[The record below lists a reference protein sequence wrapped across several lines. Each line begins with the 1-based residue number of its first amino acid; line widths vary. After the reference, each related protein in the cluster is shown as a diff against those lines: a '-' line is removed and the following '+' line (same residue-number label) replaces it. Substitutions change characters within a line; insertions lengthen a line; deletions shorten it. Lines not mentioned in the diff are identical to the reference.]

1 MSAVAKTTLPRL
13 RADFLIGGRWVEAV
27 SGERREILDPATGE
41 VVGDTA
47 YGDSRDADRALAAA
61 TQAFVGWSRTP
72 VAERA
77 RILERGAALLRERLE
92 PIAVA
97 LTREQGKPLP
107 DSRKELR
114 FAADVFSYYA
124 ELAKHRA
131 DEWRPTSRPE
141 MRSLV
146 IRQPLGVVVAI
157 VPWNFPV
164 DLFSWKAAPA
174 LAAGCTVVVKPAPET
189 PLATAAAIQCFMDAG
204 LPEGVLNYVVG
215 PVETLGETLVT
226 DPRSRM
232 IAFTGS
238 TASGRRIMALAS
250 THVKRLN
257 LELGG
262 HTPMII
268 LEDADLDAT
277 IPAAVRRSFS
287 NMGQICNAVNRLYVA
302 RTLADEFQK
311 RFVEAT
317 TRLKLGPGLEPGVE
331 YGPMIN
337 EKQVARTEAHVE
349 DAVGRGAR
357 LLWGGGRPDG
367 DRFEKGHFYEPTVL
381 ADVPDEAKTM
391 REETFGP
398 VAPIA
403 SFASLDEVIRRANST
418 EYGLVAYV
426 FGKDLGRALLIA
438 EQLEFGG
445 VGINVNDVTELASP
459 FGGWKESG
467 IGREMG
473 PEGLEAYLEPK
484 HIRMRLGAMIDP
496 GAT

>member
-1 MSAVAKTTLPRL
+1 MSAAVKPTLPRL
-13 RADFLIGGRWVEAV
+13 RADFLIGGRWVEAA
-27 SGERREILDPATGE
+27 SGERREILDPATSD

-47 YGDSRDADRALAAA
+47 YGDARDADLALDAA
-61 TQAFVGWSRTP
+61 TQAFSGWSRTP
-72 VAERA
+72 VAQRA
-77 RILERGAALLRERLE
+77 SILARGADLLRERLE

-114 FAADVFSYYA
+114 FTADVFTYYA

-131 DEWRPTSRPE
+131 DEWRPASSPQ

-174 LAAGCTVVVKPAPET
+174 LAAGCTVIVKPAPET
-189 PLATAAAIQCFMDAG
+189 PLATAAAIQCFLDAG
-204 LPEGVLNYVVG
+204 LPDGVLNYVVG
-215 PVETLGETLVT
+215 PVETLGETLVS

-250 THVKRLN
+250 AHVKRLN

-268 LEDADLDAT
+268 LDDADLNAT

-302 RTLADEFQK
+302 RPLADEFAE
-311 RFVEAT
+311 RFVDAT

-337 EKQVARTEAHVE
+337 EKQVARTASHVE

-357 LLWGGGRPDG
+357 LLWGGARPDG
-367 DRFEKGHFYEPTVL
+367 DRFAKGHFYQPTVL

-403 SFASLDEVIRRANST
+403 SFASLDEVVRRANST

-426 FGKDLGRALLIA
+426 FGKDLGQALQIA

-484 HIRMRLGAMIDP
+484 HIRIRLGP
-496 GAT
+496 GP

>member
-1 MSAVAKTTLPRL
+1 MSALAKPTLPRL
-13 RADFLIGGRWVEAV
+13 RADFLIGGQWVESV
-27 SGERREILDPATGE
+27 SRERRQILDPATGE

-47 YGDSRDADRALAAA
+47 YGDAPDADRALAAA
-61 TQAFVGWSRTP
+61 SYAFARWSRTP

-77 RILERGAALLRERLE
+77 LILERGADLLRERLE

-114 FAADVFSYYA
+114 FTADVFTYYA
-124 ELAKHRA
+124 EVAKHRA
-131 DEWRPTSRPE
+131 DEWRPASRPD

-174 LAAGCTVVVKPAPET
+174 LAAGCTVVCKPAPET
-189 PLATAAAIQCFMDAG
+189 PLATALTIQCFLDAG

-238 TASGRRIMALAS
+238 TASGRRIMALAAS
-250 THVKRLN
+250 HVKRLN

-268 LEDADLDAT
+268 LDDADLEAT

-302 RTLADEFQK
+302 RTVADEFQE
-311 RFVEAT
+311 RFVDAT

-337 EKQVARTEAHVE
+337 EKQVARTESHVA
-349 DAVGRGAR
+349 DALGRGAR
-357 LLWGGGRPDG
+357 LLWGGARPDG
-367 DRFEKGHFYEPTVL
+367 DRFSKGHFYQPTVL
-381 ADVPDEAKTM
+381 ADVPDEARAM
-391 REETFGP
+391 RAETFGP

-403 SFASLDEVIRRANST
+403 SFASLDEVVRRANST
-418 EYGLVAYV
+418 EYGLVAYI
-426 FGKDLGRALLIA
+426 FGKDLGQALVIA

-484 HIRMRLGAMIDP
+484 HIRIRLGAGP
-496 GAT
+496 

>member
-1 MSAVAKTTLPRL
+1 MSAVEQAPLPML
-13 RADFLIGGRWVEAV
+13 HSQLLIGGRWVEAAAGAR
-27 SGERREILDPATGE
+27 STIHDPATGE
-41 VVGDTA
+41 PVGDVA
-47 YGDSRDADRALAAA
+47 FGDATDADRALAAA
-61 TQAFVGWSRTP
+61 TTSFPAWSRTP
-72 VAERA
+72 VAERS
-77 RILERGAALLRERLE
+77 RILHRSAELLRERLE
-92 PIAVA
+92 PMAVT

-114 FAADVFSYYA
+114 FTAQVFDYYA
-124 ELAKHRA
+124 DIAAHRF
-131 DEWRPTSRPE
+131 DEWRPSALPE

-146 IRQPLGVVVAI
+146 IRQPVGVVVAI

-164 DLFSWKAAPA
+164 DLFSWKVAPA
-174 LAAGCTVVVKPAPET
+174 LAGGCTVICKPAPET
-189 PLATAAAIQCFMDAG
+189 PLATAQAVQCLLDAG
-204 LPEGVLNYVVG
+204 LPDGVLNFVVG
-215 PVETLGETLVT
+215 PVETLGEALIT

-250 THVKRLN
+250 AHVKRLN

-262 HTPMII
+262 HTPLIV
-268 LEDADLDAT
+268 LDDADLDMT

-287 NMGQICNAVNRLYVA
+287 NMGQICNSVNRLYVA
-302 RTLADEFQK
+302 EKVVDEFEE
-311 RFVEAT
+311 RFVDAT
-317 TRLKLGPGLEPGVE
+317 SRLKLGPGLEPGVE

-337 EKQVARTEAHVE
+337 DRQVERTRAHVE

-357 LLWGGGRPDG
+357 LLWGGHPPEEE
-367 DRFEKGHFYEPTVL
+367 RFRRGHFYLPTVL
-381 ADVPDEAKTM
+381 SGVPDEARAM

-403 SFASLDEVIRRANST
+403 PFETLDEVVRRANST

-426 FGKDLGRALLIA
+426 FGRDVAKALLVA
-438 EQLEFGG
+438 ERLEFGG
-445 VGINVNDVTELASP
+445 VGINVNDVTELESP

-473 PEGLEAYLEPK
+473 REGLEAYLEPK
-484 HIRMRLGAMIDP
+484 HIRIRVGSEL
-496 GAT
+496 

>member
-1 MSAVAKTTLPRL
+1 MSAIVPAILSRL
-13 RADFLIGGRWVEAV
+13 HTDLLIGGRWVEAV
-27 SGERREILDPATGE
+27 SGERREIHDPASGE
-41 VVGDTA
+41 IVGDFA
-47 YGDSRDADRALAAA
+47 YGDATDADRALAAA
-61 TQAFVGWSRTP
+61 SAAFRGWSRTP

-77 RILERGAALLRERLE
+77 RILQRGADLLRERLE
-92 PIAVA
+92 SIAVT

-114 FAADVFSYYA
+114 FTADVFNYYA
-124 ELAKHRA
+124 EVAKHRV
-131 DEWRPTSRPE
+131 DEWRPTSLPE

-174 LAAGCTVVVKPAPET
+174 LAAGCTVVCKPAPET
-189 PLATAAAIQCFMDAG
+189 PLATAQAIQCFLDAG
-204 LPEGVLNYVVG
+204 IPDGVLNYVVG
-215 PVETLGETLVT
+215 PVETLGEALIT

-250 THVKRLN
+250 QHVKRLN

-268 LEDADLDAT
+268 LDDADMETA

-287 NMGQICNAVNRLYVA
+287 NMGQICNAINRLYVA
-302 RTLADEFQK
+302 REVVEEFEK
-311 RFVEAT
+311 RFVEVT
-317 TRLKLGPGLEPGVE
+317 SQLKLGPGLEPGVE

-337 EKQVARTEAHVE
+337 EKQVQRTESHVE
-349 DAVGRGAR
+349 DAVERGAR
-357 LLWGGGRPDG
+357 LLWGGRRLDG
-367 DRFEKGHFYEPTVL
+367 ERFARGHFYQPTVL
-381 ADVPDEAKTM
+381 ADVPDEARTM
-391 REETFGP
+391 HEETFGP

-403 SFASLDEVIRRANST
+403 AFEGLEEVVRRANST

-426 FGKDLGRALLIA
+426 FGKDVGKAMLVA

-445 VGINVNDVTELASP
+445 VGINVNDVTELGAP

-467 IGREMG
+467 IGRELG

-484 HIRMRLGAMIDP
+484 HIRIRLGT
-496 GAT
+496 GL

>member
-1 MSAVAKTTLPRL
+1 MSTQPKATLPRL

-47 YGDSRDADRALAAA
+47 FGDARDADRALVAA
-61 TQAFVGWSRTP
+61 THAFTSWSRTP
-72 VAERA
+72 VGERA
-77 RILERGAALLRERLE
+77 GILERGANLLRERLE
-92 PIAVA
+92 SIAVA

-114 FAADVFSYYA
+114 FTADVFSYYA
-124 ELAKHRA
+124 EVAKHRA
-131 DEWRPTSRPE
+131 DEWRPASRPE

-189 PLATAAAIQCFMDAG
+189 PLATAAAIQCFLDAG
-204 LPEGVLNYVVG
+204 LPDGVLNYVVG
-215 PVETLGETLVT
+215 PVATLGETLVT

-250 THVKRLN
+250 SHVKRLN

-262 HTPMII
+262 QTPMII
-268 LEDADLDAT
+268 LADADLDAT

-302 RTLADEFQK
+302 RPLADEFQE
-311 RFVEAT
+311 RFVDAT

-357 LLWGGGRPDG
+357 LLWGGARPDG
-367 DRFEKGHFYEPTVL
+367 DRFVKGHFYQPTVL
-381 ADVPDEAKTM
+381 ADVPDEARTM

-403 SFASLDEVIRRANST
+403 SFASLDEVVLRANST

-426 FGKDLGRALLIA
+426 FGKDLGQALLIA

-484 HIRMRLGAMIDP
+484 HIRIRLGAGP
-496 GAT
+496 

>member
-1 MSAVAKTTLPRL
+1 MSAVERVSYPRL
-13 RADFLIGGRWVEAV
+13 HADLLIGGQWVAAAG
-27 SGERREILDPATGE
+27 GERHEISDPATGE
-41 VVGDTA
+41 LVGDVA
-47 YGDSRDADRALAAA
+47 FGDARDADRALAAA
-61 TQAFVGWSRTP
+61 TAAFPAWSRTP

-77 RILERGAALLRERLE
+77 RILHRGAALLRERLE
-92 PIAVA
+92 SIAVT

-114 FAADVFSYYA
+114 FTAQVFDYYA
-124 ELAKHRA
+124 EIATHRA
-131 DEWRPTSRPE
+131 DEWRPASLPT

-146 IRQPLGVVVAI
+146 IRQPVGVVVAI

-164 DLFSWKAAPA
+164 DLFSWKVAPA
-174 LAAGCTVVVKPAPET
+174 LAAGCTVVCKPAPET
-189 PLATAAAIQCFMDAG
+189 PLATAEAVQALLDAG
-204 LPEGVLNYVVG
+204 LPDGVLNYVVG
-215 PVETLGETLVT
+215 PVETLGETLIT

-250 THVKRLN
+250 GHVKRLN

-262 HTPMII
+262 HTPLIV
-268 LEDADLDAT
+268 LDDADLETAV
-277 IPAAVRRSFS
+277 PAAVRRSFS

-302 RTLADEFQK
+302 SSVVNDFKE
-311 RFVEAT
+311 RFVDLT
-317 TRLKLGPGLEPGVE
+317 SRLKLGPGLDPGVE

-337 EKQVARTEAHVE
+337 DKQLERTRAHVQDAVAR
-349 DAVGRGAR
+349 GAQ
-357 LLWGGGRPDG
+357 LLWGGHQPEGEAFR
-367 DRFEKGHFYEPTVL
+367 RGHFYLPTVL
-381 ADVPDEAKTM
+381 SGVPDDARAM

-403 SFASLDEVIRRANST
+403 AFDSLADVVRRANST

-426 FGKDLGRALLIA
+426 FGRDLAKALLVA
-438 EQLEFGG
+438 ERLEFGG
-445 VGINVNDVTELASP
+445 VGINVNDVTELESP

-467 IGREMG
+467 VGREMG

-484 HIRMRLGAMIDP
+484 HIRIQLGSEL
-496 GAT
+496 

>member
-1 MSAVAKTTLPRL
+1 MSAPAKATLPRL
-13 RADFLIGGRWVEAV
+13 RTDFLIGGRWVEAV
-27 SGERREILDPATGE
+27 GGERREILDPATGE

-47 YGDSRDADRALAAA
+47 YGDARDADRALDAA
-61 TQAFVGWSRTP
+61 TRAFGRWSRTP
-72 VAERA
+72 VGERA
-77 RILERGAALLRERLE
+77 AILQRGADLLRQRLE

-114 FAADVFSYYA
+114 FSADVFSYYA
-124 ELAKHRA
+124 EVAKHRV
-131 DEWRPTSRPE
+131 DEWRPASRPE

-174 LAAGCTVVVKPAPET
+174 LAAGCTVVCKPAPET
-189 PLATAAAIQCFMDAG
+189 PLATTAAIQCFLDAG
-204 LPEGVLNYVVG
+204 LPDGVLNYVVG
-215 PVETLGETLVT
+215 PVETLGESLVT

-250 THVKRLN
+250 AHVKRLN

-268 LEDADLDAT
+268 LDDADLDAT

-302 RTLADEFQK
+302 RKLADEFQE

-337 EKQVARTEAHVE
+337 EKQVARTEAHVK

-357 LLWGGGRPDG
+357 LLWGGARPDG
-367 DRFEKGHFYEPTVL
+367 DLFEKGHFYQPTVL
-381 ADVPDEAKTM
+381 ADVPDEARTM

-403 SFASLDEVIRRANST
+403 SFASLDEAVRRANST

-426 FGKDLGRALLIA
+426 FGKDLGQALLIA

-484 HIRMRLGAMIDP
+484 HIRIRLSP
-496 GAT
+496 GA

>member
-1 MSAVAKTTLPRL
+1 LSSLAKATLHRP
-13 RADFLIGGRWVEAV
+13 RADILIGGRWVEAV

-41 VVGDTA
+41 IVGDTA
-47 YGDSRDADRALAAA
+47 FGDSRDADRALAAA
-61 TQAFVGWSRTP
+61 TQAFSGWSRTP
-72 VAERA
+72 VPQRA
-77 RILERGAALLRERLE
+77 SILARGADLLRERLE

-107 DSRKELR
+107 DSRKELA
-114 FAADVFSYYA
+114 FTADVFTYYA
-124 ELAKHRA
+124 ELARHRA
-131 DEWRPTSRPE
+131 DEWRPASSPQ

-174 LAAGCTVVVKPAPET
+174 LAAGCTVIVKPAPET
-189 PLATAAAIQCFMDAG
+189 PLATAAAIQCFLDAG
-204 LPEGVLNYVVG
+204 LPDGVLNYVVG
-215 PVETLGETLVT
+215 PVETLGETLVS

-250 THVKRLN
+250 GHVKRLN

-262 HTPMII
+262 HTPLIV
-268 LEDADLDAT
+268 LDDADLETAV
-277 IPAAVRRSFS
+277 PAAVRRSFS

-302 RTLADEFQK
+302 SSVVNDFKE
-311 RFVEAT
+311 RFVDLT
-317 TRLKLGPGLEPGVE
+317 SRLKLGPGLDPGVE

-337 EKQVARTEAHVE
+337 DKQLERTRAHVQDAVAR
-349 DAVGRGAR
+349 GAQ
-357 LLWGGGRPDG
+357 LLWGGHQPEGEAFR
-367 DRFEKGHFYEPTVL
+367 RGHFYLPTVL
-381 ADVPDEAKTM
+381 SGVPDDARAM

-403 SFASLDEVIRRANST
+403 AFDTLADVVRRANST

-426 FGKDLGRALLIA
+426 FGRDLA
-438 EQLEFGG
+438 
-445 VGINVNDVTELASP
+445 
-459 FGGWKESG
+459 
-467 IGREMG
+467 
-473 PEGLEAYLEPK
+473 
-484 HIRMRLGAMIDP
+484 
-496 GAT
+496 

>member
-1 MSAVAKTTLPRL
+1 MSTVSKAALPRL

-47 YGDSRDADRALAAA
+47 FGDARDADRALAAA
-61 TQAFVGWSRTP
+61 TQAFTGWSRTP
-72 VAERA
+72 VAERSS
-77 RILERGAALLRERLE
+77 ILERGAALLRERVE
-92 PIAVA
+92 AIAIA

-114 FAADVFSYYA
+114 FTADVFSYYA
-124 ELAKHRA
+124 EVAKHRS
-131 DEWRPTSRPE
+131 DEWRPASRPE

-189 PLATAAAIQCFMDAG
+189 PLATAAAIQCFLDAG
-204 LPEGVLNYVVG
+204 LPDGVLNYVVG

-250 THVKRLN
+250 SHVKRLN

-268 LEDADLDAT
+268 LDDADLDAT

-302 RTLADEFQK
+302 RTLADEFLE
-311 RFVEAT
+311 RFVDAT
-317 TRLKLGPGLEPGVE
+317 TRLKVGPGLEPGVE

-349 DAVGRGAR
+349 DAIGRGAR
-357 LLWGGGRPDG
+357 LLWGGARPDG
-367 DRFEKGHFYEPTVL
+367 DHFVKGHFYQPTVL
-381 ADVPDEAKTM
+381 ADVPDEARTM

-403 SFASLDEVIRRANST
+403 SFAALDEVVRRANST

-426 FGKDLGRALLIA
+426 FGKDLGQALLIA

-484 HIRMRLGAMIDP
+484 HIRIRLGA
-496 GAT
+496 GQ

>member
-1 MSAVAKTTLPRL
+1 MSAVEKAGLPRL
-13 RADFLIGGRWVEAV
+13 RCDLLIGGQWVEAV
-27 SGERREILDPATGE
+27 GGDRRQIHDPATGE
-41 VVGDTA
+41 VVGDVA
-47 YGDSRDADRALAAA
+47 YGDARDAERALAAA
-61 TQAFVGWSRTP
+61 SSAFPGWSRTP
-72 VAERA
+72 VSDRV
-77 RILERGAALLRERLE
+77 RILRRGAELLRERLE
-92 PIAVA
+92 PIAIT

-114 FAADVFSYYA
+114 FTAQVFDYYA
-124 ELAKHRA
+124 EIAAHRA
-131 DEWRPTSRPE
+131 DAWRPTSLPE

-146 IRQPLGVVVAI
+146 LRQPVGVVVAI

-164 DLFSWKAAPA
+164 DLFSWKVAPA
-174 LAAGCTVVVKPAPET
+174 LAAGCTVVCKPAPET
-189 PLATAAAIQCFMDAG
+189 PLATAEAVQCFLDAG
-204 LPEGVLNYVVG
+204 LPDGALNYVVG
-215 PVETLGETLVT
+215 PVETLGETLIT

-250 THVKRLN
+250 SHVKRLN

-262 HTPMII
+262 HTPMIV
-268 LEDADLDAT
+268 LDDADLDMA

-302 RTLADEFQK
+302 QEVVHEFEQG
-311 RFVEAT
+311 FVDAT
-317 TRLKLGPGLEPGVE
+317 KRLKLGPGLEPGVE

-337 EKQVARTEAHVE
+337 EKQVERTQSHVQ
-349 DAVGRGAR
+349 DAIGRGAR
-357 LLWGGGRPDG
+357 LLWGGERPEG
-367 DRFEKGHFYEPTVL
+367 ERFRKGHFYLPTVL
-381 ADVPDEAKTM
+381 SNVPDDARTM

-403 SFASLDEVIRRANST
+403 PFESLEEVVRRANST

-426 FGKDLGRALLIA
+426 FARDIGKALIVA
-438 EQLEFGG
+438 ERLEFGG
-445 VGINVNDVTELASP
+445 VGINVNDVTELESP

-484 HIRMRLGAMIDP
+484 HIRIRVGAGI
-496 GAT
+496 